1 MNVDLVTMD
10 PQNEMYEMYAVD
22 YREQS
27 PNEDSYLD
35 QAYEERFESA
45 CTADFE

>member
-1 MNVDLVTMD
+1 MNVDYNSMD
-10 PQNEMYEMYAVD
+10 PQNEMSEMYAAD
-22 YREQS
+22 YREVA

>member
-10 PQNEMYEMYAVD
+10 PQNEMSDMYAVD

-45 CTADFE
+45 CTADFD